1 MRLIAS
7 KVYRA
12 FPELDAFDDA
22 QCARFVAAAN
32 GAWGK
37 VALRLGVI
45 ATVGIG
51 LFVAGGF
58 ASLALGQIVSDRLR
72 LSELGQWAFTAVPL
86 AILGTLALVAGLVT
100 RDLLL
105 RLGVRGVISRC
116 GLCWNCRYSLLGMP
130 VAADC
135 RITCPECGE
144 VTTADPALG
153 ELSREGAATVY
164 RPTAHRDDAAA
175 VRRRRERRVRA
186 FRRATRSA
194 AAFALLLLAT
204 YGMFWIQALW
214 ARAEFRRAVADAAG
228 VRASLR
234 DPSILDAQAAERW
247 TGVLRLTDGIDRVA
261 SGEDAGIPN
270 PERLSLFPEAL
281 DAGMT
286 DTAFASRWGVSKVD
300 RVSAARF
307 ASSVVAWARRD
318 GVINRLA
325 EAPALVGATRPGD
338 AAQFREWD
346 WSSRLNLAQ
355 RLLRAEL
362 ETAMNES
369 DFDAYAR
376 ALRAFLALDTI
387 IDQQGVD
394 MLWARR
400 SLYQM
405 LDSHLRRYPDDR
417 WVSLVANLLQD
428 PPCDDPDVAARYALA
443 DAFYR
448 ASLADAFADPH
459 LPFKRLI
466 GITEGL
472 PQEYLYGPSPLGPGW
487 PGTLLSNTAACTN
500 FNAASLAAER
510 SPPGKRSIPAAP
522 TAPPL
527 AARLTQW
534 SPMFLTRRWA
544 EVAFTQR
551 VWLSIRVERFRVEN
565 GRLPT
570 SLREAI
576 GQDAP
581 QRWLID
587 ELTAQTLVLVPRPP
601 VPPASGE
608 PPALPFDIF
617 VESAAPPADD
627 KADPQAP

>member
-22 QCARFVAAAN
+22 QCERFVAAAN

-37 VALRLGVI
+37 VVLRLTVI

-51 LFVAGGF
+51 LSLAGGF
-58 ASLALGQIVSDRLR
+58 ASLSLGQIVSDRLK
-72 LSELGQWAFTAVPL
+72 LSELGQWAITAVPL
-86 AILGTLALVAGLVT
+86 ALLGTLALVAGLVT

-105 RLGVRGVISRC
+105 RMGVRGVISRC
-116 GLCWNCRYSLLGMP
+116 GLCWNCRYSLLGMH

-153 ELSREGAATVY
+153 ELAREGAATVY

-175 VRRRRERRVRA
+175 LQRRRERRARA
-186 FRRATRSA
+186 FRRAIRSA
-194 AAFALLLLAT
+194 AAFALFLITT
-204 YGMFWIQALW
+204 YGVFWIQALW

-228 VRASLR
+228 VRASMR
-234 DPSILDAQAAERW
+234 DPSISDAQAAERW
-247 TGVLRLTDGIDRVA
+247 TGVLRLTDGVDRVA
-261 SGEDAGIPN
+261 SGEDAGSPN

-286 DTAFASRWGVSKVD
+286 DAAFASRWGVSSVD
-300 RVSAARF
+300 RVSAAKF
-307 ASSVVAWARRD
+307 ASTVVARARRD
-318 GVINRLA
+318 RVIDRLA
-325 EAPALVGATRPGD
+325 EAPTLVGATRPGD
-338 AAQFREWD
+338 ASQFWEWN
-346 WSSRLNLAQ
+346 WSSRLSLSQ

-369 DFDAYAR
+369 DFHAYSR
-376 ALRAFLALDTI
+376 ALHASLALDTI
-387 IDQQGVD
+387 IAQQGVD

-417 WVSLVANLLQD
+417 WVSLVANLLPN
-428 PPCDDPDVAARYALA
+428 PPCDDTDVEARYALA
-443 DAFYR
+443 DASYR
-448 ASLADAFADPH
+448 ASLAAAFADPH
-459 LPFKRLI
+459 LPFKRLV

-472 PQEYLYGPSPLGPGW
+472 PQEYLYGPSPLAPGW
-487 PGTLLSNTAACTN
+487 PGTLLSNTAACAS
-500 FNAASLAAER
+500 FNAASLATER
-510 SPPGKRSIPAAP
+510 SPPGKRSIPTAP
-522 TAPPL
+522 TTPPL

-534 SPMFLTRRWA
+534 SPMFLARRWA

-551 VWLSIRVERFRVEN
+551 VWLSIRVERFRLEH

-570 SLREAI
+570 SLREAV

-581 QRWLID
+581 PRWLID
-587 ELTAQTLVLVPRPP
+587 EVAAQTLVLVPRGP
-601 VPPASGE
+601 VTPAPGE
-608 PPALPFDIF
+608 PPALAFDIV
-617 VESAAPPADD
+617 VESAVPPADD
-627 KADPQAP
+627 KADVTAP